1 MNQKAESVKSTK
13 GALDGQQNLQ
23 RAKTEATNA
32 ITHASDLNQAQKNA
46 LTQQVNSAQN
56 VQAVNDIK
64 QTTQSLNTAMTGLK
78 RGVANHNQVVQS
90 DNYVNADTNKKND
103 YNNAYNHANDIING
117 NAQHP
122 VITPSDVN
130 NALSNVTSKEHALNG
145 EAKLNTAKQEANTAL
160 GQLNNLNNAQR
171 QNLQSQINGA
181 HQIETV
187 NTIKQNATNLNSAMG
202 NLRQAVADKE
212 QVKRTEDY
220 ADADSAKQ
228 NAYNSAVSSAETI
241 INQTA
246 NPTMSVNDVN
256 SATSA
261 VTTNKNA
268 LNGDEKLA
276 QSKTD
281 AARAIDALPHLNNA
295 QKADVKS
302 KINAASNIAGVNTVK
317 QQGTDLNTAM
327 GNLQGAINDEQTTLN
342 SQNYQDA
349 TPSKKTAYTN
359 AVQAA
364 KDILNKSNG
373 QNKTKDQVT
382 EAMNQVNS
390 AKNNLDGT
398 RLLDQAKQAAKQQLN
413 NMTHLTPAQKTNLTN
428 QINSGTTVAGVHTV
442 QSNANTLDQAMNTL
456 RQSIANKDATKA
468 SEDYV
473 DANHDKQTAYNN
485 AVAAAETIINA
496 NSNPEMNPSTITQ
509 KAEQVNSS
517 KTALNG
523 DENLAT
529 AKQNAKTY
537 LNTLT
542 SITDAQKNNL
552 ISQITSAT
560 RVSGVD
566 TVKQNAQHLD
576 QAMANLQNG
585 INNESQV
592 KSSEK
597 YRDAD
602 TNKQQE
608 YDNAITAAKAILN
621 KQHGPNTAQNA
632 VEAALQ
638 RVNNAKDALNGDAKL
653 IAAQNAAKQHLGTLT
668 HITTAQRND
677 LTNQI
682 SQATNL
688 AGVESVKQSAN
699 SLDGAMGN
707 LQTAINDKSG
717 TLASQNF
724 LDADEQKRNAYN
736 QAVSAAETIL
746 NKQTGPNTA
755 KTAVEQALNN
765 VNSAKH
771 ALNGTQNLN
780 NAKQAA
786 ITAINGASDLNQH
799 QKDTLK
805 AQANGAQ
812 RVSNAQDVQRNT
824 TELNTAMGQLK
835 HAIADKT
842 TTLASSKYV
851 NADSN
856 KQNAYTTKVTNAE
869 HIISGTPTVVTT
881 PSEVTAAANQVNSA
895 KQELNG
901 DERLREAKQN
911 ANTAIDGLTQLNT
924 PQKAKLKEQ
933 VGQANRLEDVQTV
946 QTNGQALNN
955 AMKGLRDSIANETT
969 VKASQNYTDASPN
982 NQSTY
987 NSAVSNAKGIIN
999 QTNNPTM
1006 DTSAITQ
1013 ATTQVNNAKNGLNG
1027 AENLRNA
1034 QNTAKQNL
1042 NTLSHLTNNQ
1052 KSAISTQIDRA
1063 GHVSEVTAA
1072 KNAATELNTQMGNL
1086 EQAIHDQNTVKQGVN
1101 FTDADKAKRDAYTN
1115 AVSRAETI
1123 LNKTQGA
1130 NTSKQDVEAAIQNV
1144 SSAKNALNG
1153 DQNVTNAKN
1162 AAKNAL
1168 NNLTSINNAQKGDL
1182 TTKIDQATTVSG
1194 VEAVSNTGT
1203 QLNTAMAN
1211 LQNGINDKTN
1221 TLASENYHDA
1231 DSDKKTAY
1239 TQAVTNAENIL
1250 NKNNGSNLDK
1260 AAVESALSQVTNA
1273 KGALNGNHNLEQAKS
1288 NANTTINGLQH
1299 LTTAQ
1304 KDKLKQQV
1312 QQAQNVAGVDT
1323 VKSSANTLNG
1333 AMGTLR
1339 NSIQDNAATKNG
1351 QNYLDA
1357 TESNKTNYNN
1367 AVDSTNG
1374 VINATSNPNMD
1385 AHAINQIA
1393 TQVTSTKNALDGTHN
1408 LTQAK
1413 QTATNAIDGAT
1424 NLNKAQKDALK
1435 AQVTSAQRVANVT
1448 SIQQTANELNTAMG
1462 QLQHG
1467 IDDENTTKQTQ
1478 KYRDA
1483 EQSKKTAYDQAVAA
1497 AKAILNKQ
1505 TGSNSDKAAVDR
1517 ALQQVTSTKDALN
1530 GDAKLSEAKAAAKQ
1544 NLGTLNHITNAQR
1557 TALEGQINQA
1567 TTVDGVNTVKTN
1579 ANTLDGAMNSL
1590 QGSINDKDA
1599 TLRNQNYLDADESK
1613 RNAYTQAVTAAE
1625 GILNKQTGGNTSKAD
1640 VDNALNAVTRAK
1652 AALNGAENLRNTKTS
1667 ATNTI
1672 NGLPNLTQLQKDNL
1686 KHQVEQAQN
1695 VAGVNGVKD
1704 KGNTLN
1710 TAMGAL
1716 RTSIQNDNTTK
1727 TSQNYLDASD
1737 SNKNN
1742 YNTAVNNANGVIN
1755 ATNTPNMDANAI
1767 NGMANQVNTTKA
1779 ALNGAQN
1786 LAQAKTNAT
1795 NTINNAHDLNQKQKD
1810 ALKTQVNNAQR
1821 VSDANNVQHTATE
1834 LNGAMTALKAAIADK
1849 ERTKASGNYVNA
1861 DQEKRQAY
1869 DSKVTN
1875 AENIINGTP
1884 NATLTVNDVNSVT
1897 SQVNAAK
1904 TALNG
1909 DNNLRVAKA
1918 HANNT
1923 IDGLAQLNNAQKAK
1937 LKEQVQSATTLDG
1950 VQTVKNSSQTL
1961 NTAMKGLRDSIANE
1975 ATIKAGQNY
1984 TDASPNNRN
1993 EYDSAVTA
2001 AKAIINQTSNP
2012 TMEPNTITQ
2021 ATSQVTTKE
2030 HALNGAQNLAQAK
2043 TTAKNNL
2050 NNLTSINNAQ
2060 KDALTHSI
2068 DGATTVAGVNQETAK
2083 ATELNNAMRSLQ
2095 NGINDETQTKQTQK
2109 YLDAEPSKKSAY
2121 DQAVNAAKAILTKAS
2136 GQNVDKAA
2144 VEQALQNVN
2153 STKTALNGDAKL
2165 NEAKAAAKQT
2175 LGTLT
2180 HINNAQRTALDN
2192 EITQATNV
2200 EGVNTVKAKAQQLDG
2215 AMGQLETSIRD
2226 KDTTLQSQNYQDADD
2241 AKRTAYSQAVNA
2253 AATILNKTAGGNTPK
2268 ADVERAMQAVTQANT
2283 ALNGIQNLERAKQA
2297 ANTAITNASDLNT
2310 KQKEALKAQV
2320 TSAGRVS
2327 AANGVEHTATELNNA
2342 MTALKRAIADK
2353 AETKASGNYVNADAN
2368 KRQAY
2373 DEKVTAA
2380 ENIISGTPTPTLTP
2394 SDVTNAATQVTNAKT
2409 QLNGNHNLEVAKQNA
2424 NTAIDGLTS
2433 LNGPQKAKLKEQV
2446 GQATTLPNVQ
2456 TVRDNAQTLNTAM
2469 KGLRDSIANEATI
2482 KAGQNYTDASQNK
2495 QTDYNNA
2502 VSAAKAI
2509 IGQTSSPTMD
2519 AQEINQAKDQ
2529 VTAKQQALNG
2539 QENLRTAQTNAKQ
2552 HLNGLSDLTDAQ
2564 KEAAKRQIEGATHVN
2579 EVTQAQNNADALNTA
2594 MTNLKNG
2601 IQDQNTIKQGVNFTD
2616 ADEVKRN
2623 AYTNA
2628 VTQAEQIL
2636 NKAQGPNTAKD
2647 GVETAL
2653 QNVQRAK
2660 NELNGN
2666 QNVANAKTNAKNA
2679 LNNLTSINNAQKDAL
2694 KSQIEGATTVAG
2706 VNQVSTSASELNT
2719 AMSNLQS
2726 GINDETA
2733 TKAAQKYTD
2742 ADREKQ
2748 AAYNDAV
2755 SAAKTLLNK
2764 TAGAN
2769 DNKAAVE
2776 QALQRVNTAKS
2787 ALNGDARLNEAKNTA
2802 KQQLATMSHLT
2813 DAQKSNLTS
2822 QIESGTTVSGV
2833 QGIQANAGTLNEAMN
2848 QLRQSIAS
2856 KDATKSSED
2865 YQDANADLQNAY
2877 NRAVSDA
2884 EGIISA
2890 TNNPEMNPD
2899 TINQKASQVNSA
2911 KSALNG
2917 DEKLAAAKQTAK
2929 TEIGRLSDLNNAQ
2942 QTSANAEVDQA
2953 PNLAAVTAAKNKAT
2967 SLNTAMGNLKHAL
2980 AEKDTTKRSVNYTDA
2995 DHPKQQAYDTAVTQA
3010 EGITNANGSNADE
3023 AQVQTALNQL
3033 NQAKNNLNGDNKVA
3047 KAKEAAKRA
3056 LASYSNLNNAQSTAA
3071 TSQIDNATTVAGV
3084 TAAQNTAN
3092 ELNTAMGQLQNGI
3105 NDQNTVKQQVNF
3117 TDADQGKKDAYTN
3130 AVTNAQGILDK
3141 AHGQN
3146 MTKAQVEAALN
3157 QVTNAKNALNG
3168 DANVR
3173 QAKSDA
3179 KANLGTLTHLNNAQ
3193 KQDLTSQIEDATTV
3207 NGVNGVKTKAQDL
3220 DGAMQRLQSA
3230 IANKDQTKANEN
3242 YIDADPTKKTA
3253 FDNAITQAES
3263 YLNKDHGA
3271 NKDKQAVEQ
3280 TIQSVTSTENALNG
3294 DANLQRAKTEATQA
3308 IDNLTHLNTPQK
3320 TALKQQ
3326 VNAAQRVSGVTDLKN
3341 SATSLNSAM
3350 DQLKQAIADH
3360 DTIVAGGN
3368 YTNASPDKQGA
3379 YTDAYNA
3386 AKNIVNGS
3394 PNVITNAADVTAAT
3408 QRVNNAET
3416 GLNGDTNLATAKQ
3429 QAKDAL
3435 RQMTHLSDAQKQS
3448 ITGQI
3453 DSATQ
3458 VTGVQSVKDN
3468 ATNLDNAMNQLRNS
3482 IANKDEV
3489 KASQPY
3495 VDADRDKQNAYNT
3508 AVTSAENIIN
3518 ATSQPTLDPSAV
3530 TQAAN
3535 QVSTN
3540 KTALNGAQNLENKKQ
3555 ETTANIN
3562 QLSHLNNAQK
3572 QDLNTQ
3578 VTNAPNINTV
3588 NQVKTKAE
3596 QLDQAMER
3604 LINGIQDKDQVK
3616 QSVNFTDADPE
3627 KQTAY
3632 NNAVTAAENIINQ
3645 ANGTNAN
3652 QSQVEAALSTVT
3664 TTKQAL
3670 NGDRKVT
3677 DAKNNANQTLSTL
3690 DNLNNAQKG
3699 AVTGNINQAH
3709 TVAEVTQAIQTAQ
3722 ELNTAMGNLKDSLN
3736 DKDTTL
3742 GSQNFADADPEKK
3755 NAYNEAIRNAEKILN
3770 KSTGT
3775 NVPKD
3780 QVEAAMNQVNTTKAA
3795 LNGSQNL
3802 EKAKQHANTAIDG
3815 LSHLTNA
3822 QKEALKQ
3829 LVQQSTTVAE
3839 AQGNEQK
3846 ANNVD
3851 AAMDKLRQSISDN
3864 ATTKQNQNYTD
3875 SSPNKKDAYNN
3886 AVTTAQG
3893 IIDQTTSP
3901 TLDPTVINQA
3911 AGQVST
3917 TKNALNGNEN
3927 LEAAKQ
3933 QATQSLGSLDNLN
3946 NAQKQAVTD
3955 QINGA
3960 HTVDEANQIK
3970 QNAQNL
3976 NTAMG
3981 NLKQAI
3987 ADKND
3992 TKATVNFTDAD
4003 QAKQQA
4009 YNTAVTNAENIISKA
4024 NGGNATQTEVEQ
4036 AIQQVNAAKQAL
4048 NGNANVQ
4055 HAKDEATALINSSN
4069 DLNQAQKDALK
4080 QQVQNATTVA
4090 GVNNVKQTA
4099 QELNNAMTQ
4108 LKQGIADK
4116 EQTKADGNFV
4126 NADPDKQNA
4135 YKQAVAKAEALIS
4148 GTPDVVVTPSEI
4160 TAALN
4165 KVTQAKNDLNGNT
4178 NLAKAKQNVQHAID
4192 QLPNLN
4198 QAQRDEYNKQITQAT
4213 LVPNVNAIQQAATTL
4228 NDAMT
4233 QLKQGIANKAQ
4244 IKGSENY
4251 HDADTDKQTA
4261 YDNAVTKAE
4270 ELLKQTT
4277 NPTMDPNTI
4286 QQALTKVNDTNQALN
4301 GNQKLADAKQ
4311 AAKTNLGTLD
4321 HLNDAQKQA
4330 LTTQVEQA
4338 PDIATVNNVKQNAQN
4353 LNNAMTNLSNALQ
4366 DKTETLNSINFT
4378 DADKAKKDAY
4388 TNAVAHAEDILSK
4401 ANGSNAS
4408 QTEVEQAMQRVN
4420 EAKQALNGSDNVQR
4434 AKDAAKQV
4442 ITNANDLNQ
4451 AQKDALK
4458 QQVDAAQTVANVNT
4472 IKQTAQDLNQAMTQ
4486 LKQGIADKDQTKAN
4500 GNFVNADTDKQNAY
4514 NNAVAHAEQIIS
4526 GTPNANV
4533 DPQQVAQALQ
4543 QVTQAKGDLNGNH
4556 NLQVAKDNANTAI
4569 DQLPN
4574 LNQPQKTALKDQ
4586 VSHAELVT
4594 GVNAIKQNA
4603 DALNNAMGTLK
4614 QQIQANSQVPQSVD
4628 FTQADQDKQQAYNN
4642 ATNQAQQIANGTP
4655 TPVLTPDTV
4664 TQAVTTMNQAKDAL
4678 NGDEKLAHAKQD
4690 AIANLDTLRDLNQPQ
4705 RDALRNQINQAQA
4718 LATVEQTKQN
4728 AQNVNTAMGNLKQGI
4743 ANKDTV
4749 KASENYHDADADKQT
4764 AYTNAVSQAEG
4775 IINQTT
4781 NPTLNPDDITR
4792 ALTQVT
4798 DAKNGLNGE
4807 AKLAT
4812 EKQNAKDAVNAMT
4825 HLNDAQKQALKGQI
4839 DQSAEIATVTQV
4851 KQTATS
4857 LDQAMNQLSQAINDK
4872 TQTLTDGNYLNADP
4886 DKQNAYKQ
4894 AVAKAEALLN
4904 KQSGTNEVQAQVE
4917 SITNEVNAAKQAL
4930 NGNDNLANAKQQA
4943 KQQLV
4948 NLTHLNDAQKQSVE
4962 SQITQAS
4969 LVTDVT
4975 TINQKAQALDHAMEL
4990 LRNSIA
4996 DNQATLASEDYHDA
5010 TAQRQ
5015 NDYNQAV
5022 TAANNII
5029 NQTTSPTMNP
5039 DDVNRATTQV
5049 NNTKVALDGDENL
5062 VAAKQQAN
5070 NRLDQLDHLNNAQK
5084 QQLQSQIARSSDIA
5098 AVNGHKQTAESLNT
5112 AMGNLINAI
5121 ADHQVV
5127 EQRGNFVNA
5136 DTDKQTAYTTA
5147 VNEAEAMINKQ
5158 TGQNA
5163 NQTEVEQAITK
5174 VQTTLQALNGDHNLQ
5189 VAKTNA
5195 TQAIDALTSL
5205 NDPQKTAL
5213 KDQVTAATL
5222 VTAVHQIEQN
5232 ANTLNQAMH
5241 GLRESIQDNAATK
5254 ANSKYINEDQPE
5266 QQNYDQAVQAANNI
5280 INEQTA
5286 TLDNNAIN
5294 QAATTVNTTKAALHG
5309 DVKLQND
5316 KDRAKQTVS
5325 QLAHLNNAQKH
5336 MEDTLIDSETTRT
5349 AVNHDL
5355 AEAQAL
5361 DQLMDALQQSIA
5373 DKDATRASSAYVNA
5387 EPNKKQAFDEAVQN
5401 AESIIVNN
5409 PTINK
5414 GNVTSATQAVTSSK
5428 NALDG
5433 VERLAQ
5439 DKQTAGNSL
5448 NHLDQLTPAQQQAL
5462 ENQINNATTRDKV
5475 AEIIAQAQALN
5486 EAMKALKE
5494 SIKDQPQTEAS
5505 SKFINEDQAQKDAY
5519 TQAVQHAKDLIN
5531 KTTDPTLAKS
5541 IIDQATQ
5548 AVTDAKNNLHGD
5560 QKLAQDKQRATE
5572 TLNNLSNLNT
5582 PQRQALE
5589 NQINNAAT
5597 RGEVAQKLTEAQALN
5612 QAMEALRNSIQD
5624 QQQTEAGSK
5633 FINEDK
5639 PQKDAYQ
5646 AAVQHAKDLINQTSN
5661 PTLDKAQVE
5670 QLTQAVNQAK
5680 DNLHGDQ
5687 KLARDQQQAVT
5698 TVNALPNL
5706 NHAQQQ
5712 ALTDAINAAPTRTEV
5727 AQHVQTATELDH
5739 AMETLKNKVD
5749 QVNVDKVQPN
5759 YTEASTDKKEAVDQA
5774 LQAAQ
5779 SITDPNNGSNAN
5791 KDAVEQALTKLQE
5804 KENELNGNERVAEA
5818 KTQAKQTI
5826 DQLTH
5831 LNADQIASAKQNI
5844 DQATKLQPIAELVDQ
5859 ATQLNQSMDQLQQA
5873 VNDHTNVEQTVDY
5886 TQADSDKQK
5895 AYKQAIADAENVLKQ
5910 NANKQQVDQALQN
5923 ILNAKQALTGDERV
5937 ALAKTNGKHDIDQ
5950 LNALNNA
5957 QQDGFKGRIDQSD
5970 DLNQIQQ
5977 IVDEAKALNRAM
5989 NQLSQE
5995 ITGNEGRTKG
6005 STNYVNADTQV
6016 KRVYDEAVDKAKEAL
6031 NKATGQN
6038 LTAEEVIKLNDA
6050 VTAAKQALNGEERLN
6065 NRKSEAL
6072 QRLDQLTHLN
6082 NAQRQLAI
6090 QQINNA
6096 ETLNK
6101 ASRAINRAVQLD
6113 DAMGAVQQY
6122 IDEHHLDVISST
6134 NYINADDNL
6143 KANYDNAITNATHEL
6158 DKVQGSA
6165 IAKAEAEQLKQH
6177 IIDAQK
6183 ALNGDQNLATA
6194 KDKANAFVD
6203 TLNGL
6208 NQQQQDLAHQ
6218 AINNADTVTGI
6229 ANIINDQIDLNNAME
6244 TLKHLVDNE
6253 IPTAEQTVNYQNAD
6267 DVAKSNFDDAKRL
6280 ANTLINSDHTN
6291 VNDINGAIQT
6301 VKDAIQ
6307 NLNGEQRLQ
6316 EAKDKSIQNVN
6327 KVLADKLKEI
6337 EASNAT
6343 DQDKLIAKNKAEAL
6357 ANSIINNINKATS
6370 NQDVSQVQTAGN
6382 HAIEQVHANE
6392 IPKAKIDANKDVD
6405 KQVQALIDE
6414 IDRNPNLTDKEKQ
6427 ALKDR
6432 INQILQQGHNG
6443 INNAMTK
6450 EEIEQAKAQ
6459 LAQALQEIKDIVKA
6473 KENAKQD
6480 VDKQVQALIDEID
6493 RNPNLTDKEK
6503 QALKDR
6509 INQILQQGHNGIN
6522 NAMTKEEIEQAKAQL
6537 AQALQDIKDLV
6548 KAKEDA
6554 KNAIKAL
6561 ANAKRDQINS
6571 NPDLTPEQKAKALK
6585 EIDEAEKRALENI
6598 ENAQTKDQLNQGL
6611 NLGLDDIR
6619 NTHVWEVDAQPAVNE
6634 IFDATPEQILVN
6646 GELIVHRDDII
6657 TEQDILAH
6665 INLID
6670 QLTAE
6675 VIDTPSTE
6683 SISDSLTAKV
6693 EVTLLDGSKVIVN
6706 VPVKVVEK
6714 ELTVVKQQAIES
6726 IENAAQQKINDINN
6740 HATLTPEQ
6748 KEAAIAEVNKLKQQ
6762 AIEQI
6767 NNAADVHTVEEV
6779 QHQEQAHIEQFNPDQ
6794 FTIDQ
6799 AKSNAIK
6806 SITDAIQHMIDEI
6819 NASKDLTDK
6828 EKQEAISKLNQLK
6841 EQSIQAIQRAQSID
6855 EITQQLD
6862 QFKAQLKVAN
6872 PFAKEL
6878 EKRKKVAISKIKDIS
6893 TDKIDRI
6900 RNSTIGTA
6908 EERQAAMN
6916 RINEIVLETIRDIN
6930 NAHTPQQV
6938 EAALNNGIARILAVQ
6953 IVTSDHS
6960 KHSSNS
6966 DGQSNS
6972 HISIGYGTV
6981 NHPYNSTTS
6990 GHKKKLDQDDEI
7002 DPLHMRHFGDRIGN
7016 VIKNALGV
7024 VGISGLLASF
7034 WFFIAKRR
7042 RKEDEEEELEIRDNS
7057 KDKKKGS
7064 IEGTK
7069 HLPLLFAKRRRKEDE
7084 ENVEVTNEHTDEKVL
7099 QDNEHSPLLIAKRR
7113 KDKEVDVETTTSIE
7127 SNEDDA
7133 PLLLAKKKNQKDNQ
7147 SKGKKSASKK
7157 PSKKVAAKKKKKKSK
7172 KNKK

>member
-1 MNQKAESVKSTK
+1 M
-13 GALDGQQNLQ
+13 
-23 RAKTEATNA
+23 
-32 ITHASDLNQAQKNA
+32 
-46 LTQQVNSAQN
+46 
-56 VQAVNDIK
+56 
-64 QTTQSLNTAMTGLK
+64 
-78 RGVANHNQVVQS
+78 
-90 DNYVNADTNKKND
+90 
-103 YNNAYNHANDIING
+103 
-117 NAQHP
+117 
-122 VITPSDVN
+122 
-130 NALSNVTSKEHALNG
+130 
-145 EAKLNTAKQEANTAL
+145 
-160 GQLNNLNNAQR
+160 
-171 QNLQSQINGA
+171 
-181 HQIETV
+181 
-187 NTIKQNATNLNSAMG
+187 
-202 NLRQAVADKE
+202 
-212 QVKRTEDY
+212 
-220 ADADSAKQ
+220 
-228 NAYNSAVSSAETI
+228 
-241 INQTA
+241 
-246 NPTMSVNDVN
+246 
-256 SATSA
+256 
-261 VTTNKNA
+261 
-268 LNGDEKLA
+268 
-276 QSKTD
+276 
-281 AARAIDALPHLNNA
+281 
-295 QKADVKS
+295 
-302 KINAASNIAGVNTVK
+302 
-317 QQGTDLNTAM
+317 
-327 GNLQGAINDEQTTLN
+327 
-342 SQNYQDA
+342 
-349 TPSKKTAYTN
+349 
-359 AVQAA
+359 
-364 KDILNKSNG
+364 
-373 QNKTKDQVT
+373 
-382 EAMNQVNS
+382 
-390 AKNNLDGT
+390 
-398 RLLDQAKQAAKQQLN
+398 
-413 NMTHLTPAQKTNLTN
+413 
-428 QINSGTTVAGVHTV
+428 
-442 QSNANTLDQAMNTL
+442 
-456 RQSIANKDATKA
+456 
-468 SEDYV
+468 
-473 DANHDKQTAYNN
+473 
-485 AVAAAETIINA
+485 
-496 NSNPEMNPSTITQ
+496 
-509 KAEQVNSS
+509 
-517 KTALNG
+517 
-523 DENLAT
+523 
-529 AKQNAKTY
+529 
-537 LNTLT
+537 
-542 SITDAQKNNL
+542 

-576 QAMANLQNG
+576 QAMTNLQNG

-621 KQHGPNTAQNA
+621 KQHGPNTAQND
-632 VEAALQ
+632 VEAALR
-638 RVNNAKDALNGDAKL
+638 RVNTAKNALNGDAKL

-786 ITAINGASDLNQH
+786 ITTINGASDLNQK

-812 RVSNAQDVQRNT
+812 RVSNAQDVQRNA
-824 TELNTAMGQLK
+824 TELNTAMGSLK
-835 HAIADKT
+835 QAIADKT
-842 TTLASSKYV
+842 NTLASSKYV
-851 NADSN
+851 NADST

-911 ANTAIDGLTQLNT
+911 ANTAIDALTQLNT

-969 VKASQNYTDASPN
+969 VKASQNYTDASSN

-1006 DTSAITQ
+1006 DASAITQ

-1162 AAKNAL
+1162 TAKHAL
-1168 NNLTSINNAQKGDL
+1168 NNLTSINNAQKRDL
-1182 TTKIDQATTVSG
+1182 TTKIDQATTVAG

-1211 LQNGINDKTN
+1211 LQNGINDKAH

-1250 NKNNGSNLDK
+1250 NKNSGSNLDK
-1260 AAVESALSQVTNA
+1260 AAVENALSQVTNA

-1339 NSIQDNAATKNG
+1339 NSIQDNTVTKNG

-1367 AVDSTNG
+1367 AVDSANG

-1385 AHAINQIA
+1385 ANAINQIA

-1530 GDAKLSEAKAAAKQ
+1530 GDAKLAEAKAAAKQ

-1567 TTVDGVNTVKTN
+1567 TTVDDVNTVKTN

-1613 RNAYTQAVTAAE
+1613 RNAYTQAVTTAE

-1652 AALNGAENLRNTKTS
+1652 AALNGAENLRNAKTS

-1672 NGLPNLTQLQKDNL
+1672 NGLQHLTQLQKDNL

-1755 ATNTPNMDANAI
+1755 ATNNPNMDANAI

-1821 VSDANNVQHTATE
+1821 VSDANNVQRTATE
-1834 LNGAMTALKAAIADK
+1834 LNGAMTALKVAIADK

-1869 DSKVTN
+1869 DSKVSN
-1875 AENIINGTP
+1875 AENIISGTP
-1884 NATLTVNDVNSVT
+1884 NATLTVNDVNSAA

-1909 DNNLRVAKA
+1909 DNNLRVAKE

-2060 KDALTHSI
+2060 KDALTRSI
-2068 DGATTVAGVNQETAK
+2068 DGATTVAGVNQETVK
-2083 ATELNNAMRSLQ
+2083 ATELNNAMHSLQ

-2175 LGTLT
+2175 LGILT

-2327 AANGVEHTATELNNA
+2327 AANGVEHTATELNTA
-2342 MTALKRAIADK
+2342 MTAIKRAIADK
-2353 AETKASGNYVNADAN
+2353 VETKASGNYVNADAN

-2380 ENIISGTPTPTLTP
+2380 EHIVSGTSTPTLTP

-2482 KAGQNYTDASQNK
+2482 KADQNYTDASQNK
-2495 QTDYNNA
+2495 QNDYNNA
-2502 VSAAKAI
+2502 VTAAKAI
-2509 IGQTSSPTMD
+2509 IGQTTSPSMN

-2552 HLNGLSDLTDAQ
+2552 HLNGLSDLTNAQ
-2564 KEAAKRQIEGATHVN
+2564 KDAAKRQIEGATHVN
-2579 EVTQAQNNADALNTA
+2579 EVTQAQNNADTLNTA

-2616 ADEVKRN
+2616 ADEAKRN

-2666 QNVANAKTNAKNA
+2666 QNVANAKTTAKNA
-2679 LNNLTSINNAQKDAL
+2679 LNNLTSINNAQKAAL

-2706 VNQVSTSASELNT
+2706 VNQVSTMASELNT
-2719 AMSNLQS
+2719 AMSNLQR
-2726 GINDETA
+2726 GINDEAA

-2742 ADREKQ
+2742 ADRDKQ
-2748 AAYNDAV
+2748 TAYNDAV
-2755 SAAKTLLNK
+2755 TAAKTLLDK
-2764 TAGAN
+2764 TAGSN
-2769 DNKAAVE
+2769 DNKVAVE
-2776 QALQRVNTAKS
+2776 QALQRVNTAKT

-2802 KQQLATMSHLT
+2802 KQQVATMSHLT
-2813 DAQKSNLTS
+2813 NAQKANLTE
-2822 QIESGTTVSGV
+2822 QIERGTTVAGV
-2833 QGIQANAGTLNEAMN
+2833 QGIQANAGTLNQAMN

-2856 KDATKSSED
+2856 KDTTKSSED

-2877 NRAVSDA
+2877 NHAVSDA

-2929 TEIGRLSDLNNAQ
+2929 TDIGRLTDLNNAQ
-2942 QTSANAEVDQA
+2942 RTAANAEVDQA

-2980 AEKDTTKRSVNYTDA
+2980 AEKDNTKRSVNYTDA
-2995 DHPKQQAYDTAVTQA
+2995 DQPKQQAYDTAVTQA
-3010 EGITNANGSNADE
+3010 EAITNANGSNANE
-3023 AQVQTALNQL
+3023 TQVQAALNQL
-3033 NQAKNNLNGDNKVA
+3033 NQAKNDLNGDNKVA
-3047 KAKEAAKRA
+3047 QAKETAKRA

-3071 TSQIDNATTVAGV
+3071 TSQIDNATTVADV
-3084 TAAQNTAN
+3084 TVAQNTAN

-3141 AHGQN
+3141 ANGQN

-3157 QVTNAKNALNG
+3157 QVTTAKNALNG

-3193 KQDLTSQIEDATTV
+3193 KQDLTSQIEGATTV
-3207 NGVNGVKTKAQDL
+3207 NGVNSVKTKAQDL
-3220 DGAMQRLQSA
+3220 DGAMQRLESA
-3230 IANKDQTKANEN
+3230 IANKDQTKASEN

-3263 YLNKDHGA
+3263 YLNKDHGT

-3280 TIQSVTSTENALNG
+3280 AIQSVTSTENALNG

-3308 IDNLTHLNTPQK
+3308 IDNLTQLNTPQK

-3341 SATSLNSAM
+3341 SATSLNNAM
-3350 DQLKQAIADH
+3350 DQLKQAIGDH

-3416 GLNGDTNLATAKQ
+3416 SLNGDTNLATAKQ

-3495 VDADRDKQNAYNT
+3495 VDADTDKQNAYNT

-3535 QVSTN
+3535 QVNTN
-3540 KTALNGAQNLENKKQ
+3540 KTALNGAQNLANKKQ

-3562 QLSHLNNAQK
+3562 RLSHLNNAQK

-3578 VTNAPNINTV
+3578 VTNAPNISTV

-3722 ELNTAMGNLKDSLN
+3722 ELNTAMGNLKNSLN

-3755 NAYNEAIRNAEKILN
+3755 NAYNEAVRNAENILN

-3795 LNGSQNL
+3795 LNGTQNL

-3851 AAMDKLRQSISDN
+3851 AAMDKLRQSIADN

-3875 SSPNKKDAYNN
+3875 ASPNKKDAYNN

-3893 IIDQTTSP
+3893 IIDQTTNP

-3946 NAQKQAVTD
+3946 NAQKQAVTN

-3987 ADKND
+3987 ADKD
-3992 TKATVNFTDAD
+3992 ATKATVNFTDAD

-4036 AIQQVNAAKQAL
+4036 AIQQVNA
-4048 NGNANVQ
+4048 
-4055 HAKDEATALINSSN
+4055 T
-4069 DLNQAQKDALK
+4069 
-4080 QQVQNATTVA
+4080 
-4090 GVNNVKQTA
+4090 
-4099 QELNNAMTQ
+4099 
-4108 LKQGIADK
+4108 
-4116 EQTKADGNFV
+4116 
-4126 NADPDKQNA
+4126 
-4135 YKQAVAKAEALIS
+4135 
-4148 GTPDVVVTPSEI
+4148 
-4160 TAALN
+4160 
-4165 KVTQAKNDLNGNT
+4165 
-4178 NLAKAKQNVQHAID
+4178 
-4192 QLPNLN
+4192 
-4198 QAQRDEYNKQITQAT
+4198 
-4213 LVPNVNAIQQAATTL
+4213 
-4228 NDAMT
+4228 
-4233 QLKQGIANKAQ
+4233 
-4244 IKGSENY
+4244 
-4251 HDADTDKQTA
+4251 
-4261 YDNAVTKAE
+4261 
-4270 ELLKQTT
+4270 
-4277 NPTMDPNTI
+4277 
-4286 QQALTKVNDTNQALN
+4286 
-4301 GNQKLADAKQ
+4301 
-4311 AAKTNLGTLD
+4311 
-4321 HLNDAQKQA
+4321 
-4330 LTTQVEQA
+4330 
-4338 PDIATVNNVKQNAQN
+4338 
-4353 LNNAMTNLSNALQ
+4353 
-4366 DKTETLNSINFT
+4366 
-4378 DADKAKKDAY
+4378 
-4388 TNAVAHAEDILSK
+4388 
-4401 ANGSNAS
+4401 
-4408 QTEVEQAMQRVN
+4408 
-4420 EAKQALNGSDNVQR
+4420 
-4434 AKDAAKQV
+4434 
-4442 ITNANDLNQ
+4442 
-4451 AQKDALK
+4451 
-4458 QQVDAAQTVANVNT
+4458 
-4472 IKQTAQDLNQAMTQ
+4472 
-4486 LKQGIADKDQTKAN
+4486 
-4500 GNFVNADTDKQNAY
+4500 
-4514 NNAVAHAEQIIS
+4514 
-4526 GTPNANV
+4526 
-4533 DPQQVAQALQ
+4533 
-4543 QVTQAKGDLNGNH
+4543 
-4556 NLQVAKDNANTAI
+4556 
-4569 DQLPN
+4569 
-4574 LNQPQKTALKDQ
+4574 
-4586 VSHAELVT
+4586 
-4594 GVNAIKQNA
+4594 
-4603 DALNNAMGTLK
+4603 
-4614 QQIQANSQVPQSVD
+4614 
-4628 FTQADQDKQQAYNN
+4628 
-4642 ATNQAQQIANGTP
+4642 
-4655 TPVLTPDTV
+4655 
-4664 TQAVTTMNQAKDAL
+4664 
-4678 NGDEKLAHAKQD
+4678 
-4690 AIANLDTLRDLNQPQ
+4690 
-4705 RDALRNQINQAQA
+4705 
-4718 LATVEQTKQN
+4718 
-4728 AQNVNTAMGNLKQGI
+4728 
-4743 ANKDTV
+4743 
-4749 KASENYHDADADKQT
+4749 
-4764 AYTNAVSQAEG
+4764 
-4775 IINQTT
+4775 
-4781 NPTLNPDDITR
+4781 
-4792 ALTQVT
+4792 
-4798 DAKNGLNGE
+4798 
-4807 AKLAT
+4807 
-4812 EKQNAKDAVNAMT
+4812 
-4825 HLNDAQKQALKGQI
+4825 
-4839 DQSAEIATVTQV
+4839 
-4851 KQTATS
+4851 
-4857 LDQAMNQLSQAINDK
+4857 
-4872 TQTLTDGNYLNADP
+4872 
-4886 DKQNAYKQ
+4886 
-4894 AVAKAEALLN
+4894 
-4904 KQSGTNEVQAQVE
+4904 
-4917 SITNEVNAAKQAL
+4917 KQAL

-4943 KQQLV
+4943 KQQLA
-4948 NLTHLNDAQKQSVE
+4948 NLTHLNDAQKQSFE
-4962 SQITQAS
+4962 SQITQAP

-4975 TINQKAQALDHAMEL
+4975 TINQKAQTLDHAMEL
-4990 LRNSIA
+4990 LRNSVA
-4996 DNQATLASEDYHDA
+4996 DNQTTLASEDYHDA

-5015 NDYNQAV
+5015 NDYNKAV

-5039 DDVNRATTQV
+5039 DDVNGATTQV

-5062 VAAKQQAN
+5062 AAAKQEAN

-5084 QQLQSQIARSSDIA
+5084 QQLQSQITQSSDIA

-5121 ADHQVV
+5121 ADHQAV
-5127 EQRGNFVNA
+5127 EQRGNFINA
-5136 DTDKQTAYTTA
+5136 DTDKQTAYNTA
-5147 VNEAEAMINKQ
+5147 VNEAAAMINKQ

-5241 GLRESIQDNAATK
+5241 GLRQSIQDNAATK

-5294 QAATTVNTTKAALHG
+5294 QAAATVNTTKAALHG

-5316 KDRAKQTVS
+5316 KDHAKQTVS

-5349 AVNHDL
+5349 AVKQDL
-5355 AEAQAL
+5355 TEAQAL

-5387 EPNKKQAFDEAVQN
+5387 EPNKKQAYDEAVQN
-5401 AESIIVNN
+5401 AESIIAGLNN

-5414 GNVTSATQAVTSSK
+5414 GNVSSATQAVISSK

-5646 AAVQHAKDLINQTSN
+5646 AAVQNAKNLINQTNN

-5670 QLTQAVNQAK
+5670 QLTQAVNQAKDNLHGDQKLADDKQHAVTDLNQLNGLNNPQRQALESQINNAATRDEVAQKLAEAKALDQAMQALRNSIQDQQQTESGSKFINEDKPQKDAYQAAVQNAKDLINQTGNPTLDKSQVEQLTQAVTTAK

-5749 QVNVDKVQPN
+5749 QVNTDKAQPN

-5779 SITDPNNGSNAN
+5779 SITDPTNGSNAN

-5831 LNADQIASAKQNI
+5831 LNADQIATAKQNI

-5873 VNDHTNVEQTVDY
+5873 VNEHANVEQTVDY
-5886 TQADSDKQK
+5886 TQADSDKQN

-5923 ILNAKQALTGDERV
+5923 ILNAKQALNGDERV

-5957 QQDGFKGRIDQSD
+5957 QQDGFKGRIDQSN

-5989 NQLSQE
+5989 DQLSQE

-6016 KRVYDEAVDKAKEAL
+6016 KQVYDEAVDKAKQAL
-6031 NKATGQN
+6031 DKSTGQN
-6038 LTAEEVIKLNDA
+6038 LTAEQVIKLNDA
-6050 VTAAKQALNGEERLN
+6050 ITAAKKALNGEERLN
-6065 NRKSEAL
+6065 NRKAEAL

-6101 ASRAINRAVQLD
+6101 ASRAINRATKLD
-6113 DAMGAVQQY
+6113 NAMGAVQQY
-6122 IDEHHLDVISST
+6122 IDEQHLGVISST
-6134 NYINADDNL
+6134 N
-6143 KANYDNAITNATHEL
+6143 
-6158 DKVQGSA
+6158 
-6165 IAKAEAEQLKQH
+6165 
-6177 IIDAQK
+6177 
-6183 ALNGDQNLATA
+6183 
-6194 KDKANAFVD
+6194 
-6203 TLNGL
+6203 
-6208 NQQQQDLAHQ
+6208 
-6218 AINNADTVTGI
+6218 
-6229 ANIINDQIDLNNAME
+6229 
-6244 TLKHLVDNE
+6244 
-6253 IPTAEQTVNYQNAD
+6253 
-6267 DVAKSNFDDAKRL
+6267 
-6280 ANTLINSDHTN
+6280 
-6291 VNDINGAIQT
+6291 
-6301 VKDAIQ
+6301 
-6307 NLNGEQRLQ
+6307 
-6316 EAKDKSIQNVN
+6316 
-6327 KVLADKLKEI
+6327 
-6337 EASNAT
+6337 
-6343 DQDKLIAKNKAEAL
+6343 
-6357 ANSIINNINKATS
+6357 
-6370 NQDVSQVQTAGN
+6370 
-6382 HAIEQVHANE
+6382 
-6392 IPKAKIDANKDVD
+6392 
-6405 KQVQALIDE
+6405 
-6414 IDRNPNLTDKEKQ
+6414 
-6427 ALKDR
+6427 
-6432 INQILQQGHNG
+6432 
-6443 INNAMTK
+6443 
-6450 EEIEQAKAQ
+6450 
-6459 LAQALQEIKDIVKA
+6459 
-6473 KENAKQD
+6473 
-6480 VDKQVQALIDEID
+6480 
-6493 RNPNLTDKEK
+6493 
-6503 QALKDR
+6503 
-6509 INQILQQGHNGIN
+6509 
-6522 NAMTKEEIEQAKAQL
+6522 
-6537 AQALQDIKDLV
+6537 
-6548 KAKEDA
+6548 
-6554 KNAIKAL
+6554 
-6561 ANAKRDQINS
+6561 
-6571 NPDLTPEQKAKALK
+6571 
-6585 EIDEAEKRALENI
+6585 
-6598 ENAQTKDQLNQGL
+6598 
-6611 NLGLDDIR
+6611 
-6619 NTHVWEVDAQPAVNE
+6619 
-6634 IFDATPEQILVN
+6634 
-6646 GELIVHRDDII
+6646 
-6657 TEQDILAH
+6657 
-6665 INLID
+6665 
-6670 QLTAE
+6670 
-6675 VIDTPSTE
+6675 
-6683 SISDSLTAKV
+6683 
-6693 EVTLLDGSKVIVN
+6693 
-6706 VPVKVVEK
+6706 
-6714 ELTVVKQQAIES
+6714 
-6726 IENAAQQKINDINN
+6726 
-6740 HATLTPEQ
+6740 
-6748 KEAAIAEVNKLKQQ
+6748 
-6762 AIEQI
+6762 
-6767 NNAADVHTVEEV
+6767 
-6779 QHQEQAHIEQFNPDQ
+6779 
-6794 FTIDQ
+6794 
-6799 AKSNAIK
+6799 
-6806 SITDAIQHMIDEI
+6806 
-6819 NASKDLTDK
+6819 
-6828 EKQEAISKLNQLK
+6828 
-6841 EQSIQAIQRAQSID
+6841 
-6855 EITQQLD
+6855 
-6862 QFKAQLKVAN
+6862 
-6872 PFAKEL
+6872 
-6878 EKRKKVAISKIKDIS
+6878 
-6893 TDKIDRI
+6893 
-6900 RNSTIGTA
+6900 
-6908 EERQAAMN
+6908 
-6916 RINEIVLETIRDIN
+6916 
-6930 NAHTPQQV
+6930 
-6938 EAALNNGIARILAVQ
+6938 
-6953 IVTSDHS
+6953 
-6960 KHSSNS
+6960 
-6966 DGQSNS
+6966 
-6972 HISIGYGTV
+6972 
-6981 NHPYNSTTS
+6981 
-6990 GHKKKLDQDDEI
+6990 
-7002 DPLHMRHFGDRIGN
+7002 
-7016 VIKNALGV
+7016 
-7024 VGISGLLASF
+7024 
-7034 WFFIAKRR
+7034 
-7042 RKEDEEEELEIRDNS
+7042 
-7057 KDKKKGS
+7057 
-7064 IEGTK
+7064 
-7069 HLPLLFAKRRRKEDE
+7069 
-7084 ENVEVTNEHTDEKVL
+7084 
-7099 QDNEHSPLLIAKRR
+7099 
-7113 KDKEVDVETTTSIE
+7113 
-7127 SNEDDA
+7127 
-7133 PLLLAKKKNQKDNQ
+7133 
-7147 SKGKKSASKK
+7147 
-7157 PSKKVAAKKKKKKSK
+7157 
-7172 KNKK
+7172 

>member
-1 MNQKAESVKSTK
+1 M
-13 GALDGQQNLQ
+13 
-23 RAKTEATNA
+23 
-32 ITHASDLNQAQKNA
+32 
-46 LTQQVNSAQN
+46 
-56 VQAVNDIK
+56 
-64 QTTQSLNTAMTGLK
+64 
-78 RGVANHNQVVQS
+78 
-90 DNYVNADTNKKND
+90 
-103 YNNAYNHANDIING
+103 
-117 NAQHP
+117 
-122 VITPSDVN
+122 
-130 NALSNVTSKEHALNG
+130 
-145 EAKLNTAKQEANTAL
+145 
-160 GQLNNLNNAQR
+160 
-171 QNLQSQINGA
+171 
-181 HQIETV
+181 
-187 NTIKQNATNLNSAMG
+187 
-202 NLRQAVADKE
+202 
-212 QVKRTEDY
+212 
-220 ADADSAKQ
+220 
-228 NAYNSAVSSAETI
+228 
-241 INQTA
+241 
-246 NPTMSVNDVN
+246 
-256 SATSA
+256 
-261 VTTNKNA
+261 
-268 LNGDEKLA
+268 
-276 QSKTD
+276 
-281 AARAIDALPHLNNA
+281 
-295 QKADVKS
+295 
-302 KINAASNIAGVNTVK
+302 
-317 QQGTDLNTAM
+317 
-327 GNLQGAINDEQTTLN
+327 
-342 SQNYQDA
+342 
-349 TPSKKTAYTN
+349 
-359 AVQAA
+359 
-364 KDILNKSNG
+364 
-373 QNKTKDQVT
+373 
-382 EAMNQVNS
+382 
-390 AKNNLDGT
+390 
-398 RLLDQAKQAAKQQLN
+398 
-413 NMTHLTPAQKTNLTN
+413 
-428 QINSGTTVAGVHTV
+428 
-442 QSNANTLDQAMNTL
+442 
-456 RQSIANKDATKA
+456 
-468 SEDYV
+468 
-473 DANHDKQTAYNN
+473 
-485 AVAAAETIINA
+485 
-496 NSNPEMNPSTITQ
+496 
-509 KAEQVNSS
+509 
-517 KTALNG
+517 
-523 DENLAT
+523 
-529 AKQNAKTY
+529 
-537 LNTLT
+537 
-542 SITDAQKNNL
+542 

-576 QAMANLQNG
+576 QAMTNLQNG

-621 KQHGPNTAQNA
+621 KQHGPNTAQND
-632 VEAALQ
+632 VEAALR
-638 RVNNAKDALNGDAKL
+638 RVNTAKNALNGDAKL
-653 IAAQNAAKQHLGTLT
+653 IAAQNAVKQHLGTLT

-786 ITAINGASDLNQH
+786 ITTINGASDLNQK

-812 RVSNAQDVQRNT
+812 RVSNAQDVQRNA
-824 TELNTAMGQLK
+824 TELNTAMGSLK
-835 HAIADKT
+835 QAIADKT
-842 TTLASSKYV
+842 NTLASSKYV
-851 NADSN
+851 NADST

-911 ANTAIDGLTQLNT
+911 ANTAIDALTQLNT

-969 VKASQNYTDASPN
+969 VKASQNYTDASSN

-1006 DTSAITQ
+1006 DASAITQ

-1162 AAKNAL
+1162 TAKHAL
-1168 NNLTSINNAQKGDL
+1168 NNLTSINNAQKRDL
-1182 TTKIDQATTVSG
+1182 TTKIDQATTVAG

-1211 LQNGINDKTN
+1211 LQNGINDKAH

-1250 NKNNGSNLDK
+1250 NKNSGSNLDK
-1260 AAVESALSQVTNA
+1260 AAVENALSQVTNA

-1339 NSIQDNAATKNG
+1339 NSIQDNTVTKNG

-1367 AVDSTNG
+1367 AVDSANG

-1385 AHAINQIA
+1385 ANAINQIA

-1530 GDAKLSEAKAAAKQ
+1530 GDAKLAEAKAAAKQ

-1567 TTVDGVNTVKTN
+1567 TTVDDVNTVKTN

-1613 RNAYTQAVTAAE
+1613 RNAYTQAVTTAE

-1652 AALNGAENLRNTKTS
+1652 AALNGAENLRNAKTS

-1672 NGLPNLTQLQKDNL
+1672 NGLQHLTQLQKDNL

-1755 ATNTPNMDANAI
+1755 ATNNPNMDANAI

-1821 VSDANNVQHTATE
+1821 VSDANNVQRTATE
-1834 LNGAMTALKAAIADK
+1834 LNGAMTALKVAIADK

-1869 DSKVTN
+1869 DSKVSN
-1875 AENIINGTP
+1875 AENIISGTP
-1884 NATLTVNDVNSVT
+1884 NATLTVNDVNSAA

-1909 DNNLRVAKA
+1909 DNNLRVAKE

-2060 KDALTHSI
+2060 KDALTRSI
-2068 DGATTVAGVNQETAK
+2068 DGATTVAGVNQETVK
-2083 ATELNNAMRSLQ
+2083 ATELNNAMHSLQ

-2175 LGTLT
+2175 LGILT

-2327 AANGVEHTATELNNA
+2327 AANGVEHTATELNTA
-2342 MTALKRAIADK
+2342 MTAIKRAIADK
-2353 AETKASGNYVNADAN
+2353 VETKASGNYVNADAN

-2380 ENIISGTPTPTLTP
+2380 EHIVSGTSTPTLTP

-2482 KAGQNYTDASQNK
+2482 KADQNYTDASQNK
-2495 QTDYNNA
+2495 QNDYNNA
-2502 VSAAKAI
+2502 VTAAKAI
-2509 IGQTSSPTMD
+2509 IGQTTSPSMN

-2552 HLNGLSDLTDAQ
+2552 HLNGLSDLTNAQ
-2564 KEAAKRQIEGATHVN
+2564 KDAAKRQIEGATHVN
-2579 EVTQAQNNADALNTA
+2579 EVTQAQNNADTLNTA

-2616 ADEVKRN
+2616 ADEAKRN

-2666 QNVANAKTNAKNA
+2666 QNVANAKTTAKNA
-2679 LNNLTSINNAQKDAL
+2679 LNNLTSINNAQKAAL

-2706 VNQVSTSASELNT
+2706 VNQVSTMASELNT
-2719 AMSNLQS
+2719 AMSNLQR
-2726 GINDETA
+2726 GINDEAA

-2742 ADREKQ
+2742 ADRDKQ
-2748 AAYNDAV
+2748 TAYNDAV
-2755 SAAKTLLNK
+2755 TAAKTLLDK
-2764 TAGAN
+2764 TAGSN
-2769 DNKAAVE
+2769 DNKVAVE
-2776 QALQRVNTAKS
+2776 QALQRVNTAKT

-2802 KQQLATMSHLT
+2802 KQQVATMSHLT
-2813 DAQKSNLTS
+2813 NAQKANLTE
-2822 QIESGTTVSGV
+2822 QIERGTTVAGV
-2833 QGIQANAGTLNEAMN
+2833 QGIQANAGTLNQAMN

-2856 KDATKSSED
+2856 KDTTKSSED

-2877 NRAVSDA
+2877 NHAVSDA

-2929 TEIGRLSDLNNAQ
+2929 TDIGRLTDLNNAQ
-2942 QTSANAEVDQA
+2942 RTAANAEVDQA

-2980 AEKDTTKRSVNYTDA
+2980 AEKDNTKRSVNYTDA
-2995 DHPKQQAYDTAVTQA
+2995 DQPKQQAYDTAVTQA
-3010 EGITNANGSNADE
+3010 EAITNANGSNANE
-3023 AQVQTALNQL
+3023 TQVQAALNQL
-3033 NQAKNNLNGDNKVA
+3033 NQAKNDLNGDNKVA
-3047 KAKEAAKRA
+3047 QAKETAKRA

-3071 TSQIDNATTVAGV
+3071 TSQIDNATTVADV
-3084 TAAQNTAN
+3084 TVAQNTAN

-3141 AHGQN
+3141 ANGQN

-3157 QVTNAKNALNG
+3157 QVTTAKNALNG

-3193 KQDLTSQIEDATTV
+3193 KQDLTSQIEGATTV
-3207 NGVNGVKTKAQDL
+3207 NGVNSVKTKAQDL
-3220 DGAMQRLQSA
+3220 DGAMQRLESA
-3230 IANKDQTKANEN
+3230 IANKDQTKASEN

-3263 YLNKDHGA
+3263 YLNKDHGT

-3280 TIQSVTSTENALNG
+3280 AIQSVTSTENALNG

-3308 IDNLTHLNTPQK
+3308 IDNLTQLNTPQK

-3341 SATSLNSAM
+3341 SATSLNNAM
-3350 DQLKQAIADH
+3350 DQLKQAIGDH

-3416 GLNGDTNLATAKQ
+3416 SLNGDTNLATAKQ

-3495 VDADRDKQNAYNT
+3495 VDADTDKQNAYNT

-3535 QVSTN
+3535 QVNTN
-3540 KTALNGAQNLENKKQ
+3540 KTALNGAQNLANKKQ

-3562 QLSHLNNAQK
+3562 RLSHLNNAQK

-3578 VTNAPNINTV
+3578 VTNAPNISTV

-3722 ELNTAMGNLKDSLN
+3722 ELNTAMGNLKNSLN

-3755 NAYNEAIRNAEKILN
+3755 NAYNEAVRNAENILN

-3795 LNGSQNL
+3795 LNGTQNL

-3851 AAMDKLRQSISDN
+3851 AAMDKLRQSIADN

-3875 SSPNKKDAYNN
+3875 ASPNKKDAYNN

-3893 IIDQTTSP
+3893 IIDQTTNP

-3946 NAQKQAVTD
+3946 NAQKQAVTN

-3987 ADKND
+3987 ADKD
-3992 TKATVNFTDAD
+3992 ATKATVNFTDAD

-4036 AIQQVNAAKQAL
+4036 AIQQVNA
-4048 NGNANVQ
+4048 
-4055 HAKDEATALINSSN
+4055 T
-4069 DLNQAQKDALK
+4069 
-4080 QQVQNATTVA
+4080 
-4090 GVNNVKQTA
+4090 
-4099 QELNNAMTQ
+4099 
-4108 LKQGIADK
+4108 
-4116 EQTKADGNFV
+4116 
-4126 NADPDKQNA
+4126 
-4135 YKQAVAKAEALIS
+4135 
-4148 GTPDVVVTPSEI
+4148 
-4160 TAALN
+4160 
-4165 KVTQAKNDLNGNT
+4165 
-4178 NLAKAKQNVQHAID
+4178 
-4192 QLPNLN
+4192 
-4198 QAQRDEYNKQITQAT
+4198 
-4213 LVPNVNAIQQAATTL
+4213 
-4228 NDAMT
+4228 
-4233 QLKQGIANKAQ
+4233 
-4244 IKGSENY
+4244 
-4251 HDADTDKQTA
+4251 
-4261 YDNAVTKAE
+4261 
-4270 ELLKQTT
+4270 
-4277 NPTMDPNTI
+4277 
-4286 QQALTKVNDTNQALN
+4286 
-4301 GNQKLADAKQ
+4301 
-4311 AAKTNLGTLD
+4311 
-4321 HLNDAQKQA
+4321 
-4330 LTTQVEQA
+4330 
-4338 PDIATVNNVKQNAQN
+4338 
-4353 LNNAMTNLSNALQ
+4353 
-4366 DKTETLNSINFT
+4366 
-4378 DADKAKKDAY
+4378 
-4388 TNAVAHAEDILSK
+4388 
-4401 ANGSNAS
+4401 
-4408 QTEVEQAMQRVN
+4408 
-4420 EAKQALNGSDNVQR
+4420 
-4434 AKDAAKQV
+4434 
-4442 ITNANDLNQ
+4442 
-4451 AQKDALK
+4451 
-4458 QQVDAAQTVANVNT
+4458 
-4472 IKQTAQDLNQAMTQ
+4472 
-4486 LKQGIADKDQTKAN
+4486 
-4500 GNFVNADTDKQNAY
+4500 
-4514 NNAVAHAEQIIS
+4514 
-4526 GTPNANV
+4526 
-4533 DPQQVAQALQ
+4533 
-4543 QVTQAKGDLNGNH
+4543 
-4556 NLQVAKDNANTAI
+4556 
-4569 DQLPN
+4569 
-4574 LNQPQKTALKDQ
+4574 
-4586 VSHAELVT
+4586 
-4594 GVNAIKQNA
+4594 
-4603 DALNNAMGTLK
+4603 
-4614 QQIQANSQVPQSVD
+4614 
-4628 FTQADQDKQQAYNN
+4628 
-4642 ATNQAQQIANGTP
+4642 
-4655 TPVLTPDTV
+4655 
-4664 TQAVTTMNQAKDAL
+4664 
-4678 NGDEKLAHAKQD
+4678 
-4690 AIANLDTLRDLNQPQ
+4690 
-4705 RDALRNQINQAQA
+4705 
-4718 LATVEQTKQN
+4718 
-4728 AQNVNTAMGNLKQGI
+4728 
-4743 ANKDTV
+4743 
-4749 KASENYHDADADKQT
+4749 
-4764 AYTNAVSQAEG
+4764 
-4775 IINQTT
+4775 
-4781 NPTLNPDDITR
+4781 
-4792 ALTQVT
+4792 
-4798 DAKNGLNGE
+4798 
-4807 AKLAT
+4807 
-4812 EKQNAKDAVNAMT
+4812 
-4825 HLNDAQKQALKGQI
+4825 
-4839 DQSAEIATVTQV
+4839 
-4851 KQTATS
+4851 
-4857 LDQAMNQLSQAINDK
+4857 
-4872 TQTLTDGNYLNADP
+4872 
-4886 DKQNAYKQ
+4886 
-4894 AVAKAEALLN
+4894 
-4904 KQSGTNEVQAQVE
+4904 
-4917 SITNEVNAAKQAL
+4917 KQAL

-4943 KQQLV
+4943 KQQLA
-4948 NLTHLNDAQKQSVE
+4948 NLTHLNDAQKQSFE
-4962 SQITQAS
+4962 SQITQAP

-4975 TINQKAQALDHAMEL
+4975 TINQKAQTLDHAMEL
-4990 LRNSIA
+4990 LRNSVA
-4996 DNQATLASEDYHDA
+4996 DNQTTLASEDYHDA

-5015 NDYNQAV
+5015 NDYNKAV

-5039 DDVNRATTQV
+5039 DDVNGATTQV

-5062 VAAKQQAN
+5062 AAAKQEAN

-5084 QQLQSQIARSSDIA
+5084 QQLQSQITQSSDIA

-5121 ADHQVV
+5121 ADHQAV
-5127 EQRGNFVNA
+5127 EQRGNFINA
-5136 DTDKQTAYTTA
+5136 DTDKQTAYNTA
-5147 VNEAEAMINKQ
+5147 VNEAAAMINKQ

-5241 GLRESIQDNAATK
+5241 GLRQSIQDNAATK

-5294 QAATTVNTTKAALHG
+5294 QAAATVNTTKAALHG

-5316 KDRAKQTVS
+5316 KDHAKQTVS

-5349 AVNHDL
+5349 AVKQDL
-5355 AEAQAL
+5355 TEAQAL

-5387 EPNKKQAFDEAVQN
+5387 EPNKKQAYDEAVQN
-5401 AESIIVNN
+5401 AESIIAGLNN

-5414 GNVTSATQAVTSSK
+5414 GNVSSATQAVISSK

-5646 AAVQHAKDLINQTSN
+5646 AAVQNAKNLINQTNN

-5670 QLTQAVNQAK
+5670 QLTQAVNQAKDNLHGDQKLADDKQHAVTDLNQLNGLNNPQRQALESQINNAATRDEVAQKLAEAKALDQAMQALRNSIQDQQQTESGSKFINEDKPQKDAYQAAVQNAKDLINQTGNPTLDKSQVEQLTQAVTTAK

-5749 QVNVDKVQPN
+5749 QVNTDKAQPN

-5779 SITDPNNGSNAN
+5779 SITDPTNGSNAN

-5831 LNADQIASAKQNI
+5831 LNADQIATAKQNI

-5873 VNDHTNVEQTVDY
+5873 VNEHANVEQTVDY
-5886 TQADSDKQK
+5886 TQADSDKQN

-5923 ILNAKQALTGDERV
+5923 ILNAKQALNGDERV

-5957 QQDGFKGRIDQSD
+5957 QQDGFKGRIDQSN

-5989 NQLSQE
+5989 DQLSQE

-6016 KRVYDEAVDKAKEAL
+6016 KQVYDEAVDKAKQAL
-6031 NKATGQN
+6031 DKSTGQN
-6038 LTAEEVIKLNDA
+6038 LTAEQVIKLNDA
-6050 VTAAKQALNGEERLN
+6050 ITAAKKALNGEERLN
-6065 NRKSEAL
+6065 NRKAEAL

-6101 ASRAINRAVQLD
+6101 ASRAINRATKLD
-6113 DAMGAVQQY
+6113 NAMGAVQQY
-6122 IDEHHLDVISST
+6122 IDEQHLGVISST
-6134 NYINADDNL
+6134 N
-6143 KANYDNAITNATHEL
+6143 
-6158 DKVQGSA
+6158 
-6165 IAKAEAEQLKQH
+6165 
-6177 IIDAQK
+6177 
-6183 ALNGDQNLATA
+6183 
-6194 KDKANAFVD
+6194 
-6203 TLNGL
+6203 
-6208 NQQQQDLAHQ
+6208 
-6218 AINNADTVTGI
+6218 
-6229 ANIINDQIDLNNAME
+6229 
-6244 TLKHLVDNE
+6244 
-6253 IPTAEQTVNYQNAD
+6253 
-6267 DVAKSNFDDAKRL
+6267 
-6280 ANTLINSDHTN
+6280 
-6291 VNDINGAIQT
+6291 
-6301 VKDAIQ
+6301 
-6307 NLNGEQRLQ
+6307 
-6316 EAKDKSIQNVN
+6316 
-6327 KVLADKLKEI
+6327 
-6337 EASNAT
+6337 
-6343 DQDKLIAKNKAEAL
+6343 
-6357 ANSIINNINKATS
+6357 
-6370 NQDVSQVQTAGN
+6370 
-6382 HAIEQVHANE
+6382 
-6392 IPKAKIDANKDVD
+6392 
-6405 KQVQALIDE
+6405 
-6414 IDRNPNLTDKEKQ
+6414 
-6427 ALKDR
+6427 
-6432 INQILQQGHNG
+6432 
-6443 INNAMTK
+6443 
-6450 EEIEQAKAQ
+6450 
-6459 LAQALQEIKDIVKA
+6459 
-6473 KENAKQD
+6473 
-6480 VDKQVQALIDEID
+6480 
-6493 RNPNLTDKEK
+6493 
-6503 QALKDR
+6503 
-6509 INQILQQGHNGIN
+6509 
-6522 NAMTKEEIEQAKAQL
+6522 
-6537 AQALQDIKDLV
+6537 
-6548 KAKEDA
+6548 
-6554 KNAIKAL
+6554 
-6561 ANAKRDQINS
+6561 
-6571 NPDLTPEQKAKALK
+6571 
-6585 EIDEAEKRALENI
+6585 
-6598 ENAQTKDQLNQGL
+6598 
-6611 NLGLDDIR
+6611 
-6619 NTHVWEVDAQPAVNE
+6619 
-6634 IFDATPEQILVN
+6634 
-6646 GELIVHRDDII
+6646 
-6657 TEQDILAH
+6657 
-6665 INLID
+6665 
-6670 QLTAE
+6670 
-6675 VIDTPSTE
+6675 
-6683 SISDSLTAKV
+6683 
-6693 EVTLLDGSKVIVN
+6693 
-6706 VPVKVVEK
+6706 
-6714 ELTVVKQQAIES
+6714 
-6726 IENAAQQKINDINN
+6726 
-6740 HATLTPEQ
+6740 
-6748 KEAAIAEVNKLKQQ
+6748 
-6762 AIEQI
+6762 
-6767 NNAADVHTVEEV
+6767 
-6779 QHQEQAHIEQFNPDQ
+6779 
-6794 FTIDQ
+6794 
-6799 AKSNAIK
+6799 
-6806 SITDAIQHMIDEI
+6806 
-6819 NASKDLTDK
+6819 
-6828 EKQEAISKLNQLK
+6828 
-6841 EQSIQAIQRAQSID
+6841 
-6855 EITQQLD
+6855 
-6862 QFKAQLKVAN
+6862 
-6872 PFAKEL
+6872 
-6878 EKRKKVAISKIKDIS
+6878 
-6893 TDKIDRI
+6893 
-6900 RNSTIGTA
+6900 
-6908 EERQAAMN
+6908 
-6916 RINEIVLETIRDIN
+6916 
-6930 NAHTPQQV
+6930 
-6938 EAALNNGIARILAVQ
+6938 
-6953 IVTSDHS
+6953 
-6960 KHSSNS
+6960 
-6966 DGQSNS
+6966 
-6972 HISIGYGTV
+6972 
-6981 NHPYNSTTS
+6981 
-6990 GHKKKLDQDDEI
+6990 
-7002 DPLHMRHFGDRIGN
+7002 
-7016 VIKNALGV
+7016 
-7024 VGISGLLASF
+7024 
-7034 WFFIAKRR
+7034 
-7042 RKEDEEEELEIRDNS
+7042 
-7057 KDKKKGS
+7057 
-7064 IEGTK
+7064 
-7069 HLPLLFAKRRRKEDE
+7069 
-7084 ENVEVTNEHTDEKVL
+7084 
-7099 QDNEHSPLLIAKRR
+7099 
-7113 KDKEVDVETTTSIE
+7113 
-7127 SNEDDA
+7127 
-7133 PLLLAKKKNQKDNQ
+7133 
-7147 SKGKKSASKK
+7147 
-7157 PSKKVAAKKKKKKSK
+7157 
-7172 KNKK
+7172 